1 MSAFMQGLT
10 AGSNVAA
17 GWMDTYERS
26 RKRVEEERKRA
37 EAEALKAR
45 RAGITTAQA
54 EDSGMRYSAEQGAEL
69 ERAAQSGQYNVVYDE
84 GLQAYTVTP
93 KPVKAPPVDPM
104 DGAVPPVGL
113 GDPYTPPPAQPQTAM
128 YAPAQRYGT
137 FMGQEYEGEMTP
149 ARLQGLRNRAMLDT
163 VEDPFERQ
171 RLQLTQMQ
179 TEELQ
184 GKREREAATRAAQ
197 AQLSEMYAR
206 GETPDAAA
214 IMSLAGSGAD
224 SAALMQTAAAA
235 LELDDKQIKAST
247 NKLIADIN
255 KASTSPEKFN
265 EVLRQFDPD
274 PNDDKVPTLRTN
286 RDGTLQVFIGDQPM
300 TQKFRDTKDMSALSQ
315 LAGFYKDQITG
326 DRMGTA
332 VQMATLEKLRAQT
345 AAANRTSPGE
355 KSLAQKV
362 ADAEKVLGR
371 KLTDAEK
378 AVMVGVQGRDRAP
391 SAADLNARA
400 KMYMESD
407 PDLTAEQALAMAQND
422 LGGGLGSR
430 TPLPPGQ
437 VPGESPW
444 APRTAP
450 TPTSAAPAATQTAA
464 PPPVGLSRG
473 QVGQAV
479 AQQQGSV
486 QAETRVRRAA
496 IAEFEADP
504 RVKQAYDAVRQL
516 RRAGESAR
524 ANNIEIQINAQ
535 RDRFINSKVGGQ

>member
-371 KLTDAEK
+371 KLTAEEK
-378 AVMVGVQGRDRAP
+378 SILVGLSSRPGTGGRAP
-391 SAADLNARA
+391 TQAEVTARA
-400 KMYMESD
+400 NLYIQND
-407 PDLTAEQALAMAQND
+407 QTGTLTVEEAVAMAERD
-422 LGGGLGSR
+422 LAGG
-430 TPLPPGQ
+430 P
-437 VPGESPW
+437 VPVSPQRSLVDAAINPQPV
-444 APRTAP
+444 APAR
-450 TPTSAAPAATQTAA
+450 APAAGPTPAGQQLLGLYNTVVPPAAQRRPA
-464 PPPVGLSRG
+464 PPPVQTSQDRLRG
-473 QVGQAV
+473 FYV
-479 AQQQGSV
+479 QQ
-486 QAETRVRRAA
+486 
-496 IAEFEADP
+496 P
-504 RVKQAYDAVRQL
+504 R
-516 RRAGESAR
+516 
-524 ANNIEIQINAQ
+524 
-535 RDRFINSKVGGQ
+535 

>member
-26 RKRVEEERKRA
+26 RKRAEEA
-37 EAEALKAR
+37 ALKAR

-69 ERAAQSGQYNVVYDE
+69 ERIAQSGQYDIGYDQE
-84 GLQAYTVTP
+84 RQAYTVTP
-93 KPVKAPPVDPM
+93 KGLGAAPVDPM
-104 DGAVPPVGL
+104 DGAVPPAGL
-113 GDPYTPPPAQPQTAM
+113 GDPYTPPAQPQTAM

-149 ARLQGLRNRAMLDT
+149 DRLQGLRNRAMLDT
-163 VEDPFERQ
+163 VDDPFERQ

-179 TEELQ
+179 TEEVQ
-184 GKREREAATRAAQ
+184 SKREREAATRVAQ
-197 AQLSEMYAR
+197 TQLSEMYAR

-265 EVLRQFDPD
+265 ELLRQFDPD

-286 RDGTLQVFIGDQPM
+286 NDGTLQVFIGNDPM

-345 AAANRTSPGE
+345 AAANRTSPGTP
-355 KSLAQKV
+355 SLSQKV
-362 ADAEKVLGR
+362 AEAERVLGR

-378 AVMVGVQGRDRAP
+378 AVMAGVQGRDRAP

-400 KMYMESD
+400 KLYMESD
-407 PDLTAEQALAMAQND
+407 PDLTPEQALSMAQND

-430 TPLPPGQ
+430 TPPPPGQ
-437 VPGESPW
+437 APGESPW

-450 TPTSAAPAATQTAA
+450 APTSAPAASATPRAA
-464 PPPVGLSRG
+464 PTQGLTRE

-479 AQQQGSV
+479 VQQQRSV